1 MDDASRVRF
10 TGPLESYAAELARL
24 GYTPL
29 SALMQ
34 LRLAAQL
41 SRYLVSAGLPALTED
56 AAADFLAARRA
67 AGRREYVHMQA
78 FGPLLGYRALLHL
91 AVTTGLRASE
101 LTGLN
106 CADVHLGTGSYV
118 ACRGKGRYL
127 DVSVMPMMH
136 VQGGLARKF
145 PVARSA

>member
-10 TGPLESYAAELARL
+10 TGPLEPYAAGYAAELARL

-67 AGRREYVHMQA
+67 AGRREYVHIQA
-78 FGPLLGYRALLHL
+78 FGPLLGYLRGVG
-91 AVTTGLRASE
+91 AVPLPAKAAPQGPAF
-101 LTGLN
+101 
-106 CADVHLGTGSYV
+106 GTPG
-118 ACRGKGRYL
+118 
-127 DVSVMPMMH
+127 
-136 VQGGLARKF
+136 
-145 PVARSA
+145 